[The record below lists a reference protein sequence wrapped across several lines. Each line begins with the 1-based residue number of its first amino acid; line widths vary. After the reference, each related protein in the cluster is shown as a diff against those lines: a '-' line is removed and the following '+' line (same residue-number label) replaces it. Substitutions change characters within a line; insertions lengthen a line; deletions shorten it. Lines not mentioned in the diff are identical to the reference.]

1 MKARIENG
9 EVVKYNTIP
18 KTLEKTTGET
28 ILKANT
34 LSEEE
39 LKQLGFYDVV
49 VPTYNNVIQD
59 INNLHFD
66 DSQECFVYDVV
77 EKELGSLEDLKTS
90 KIVELKTKANVELA
104 RTDWFLLRKTE
115 KNIEV
120 PEDVT
125 ILRDEI
131 RSLVDSKEI
140 EINTLTDKV
149 AIITFDIVLYYD

>member
-9 EVVKYNTIP
+9 EVVEYNAIP

-77 EKELGSLEDLKTS
+77 EKELDSLEDLKTS
-90 KIVELKTKANVELA
+90 KIVELKTNANVKLA
-104 RTDWFLLRKTE
+104 KTDWFLLRKTE

-120 PEDVT
+120 PENIT
-125 ILRDEI
+125 ILRDGI
-131 RSLVDSKEI
+131 RLLVDSKET
-140 EINTLTDKV
+140 EINALTDKEAV
-149 AIITFDIVLYYD
+149 ITFDILL

>member
-9 EVVKYNTIP
+9 EVVEYNTIP

-66 DSQECFVYDVV
+66 DSQECFVYDIV
-77 EKELGSLEDLKTS
+77 EKELDSLEDLKTS
-90 KIVELKTKANVELA
+90 KIVELKTNANVKLA
-104 RTDWFLLRKTE
+104 KTDWFLLRKAE

-120 PEDVT
+120 PEDIT
-125 ILRDEI
+125 ISRDGI
-131 RSLVDSKEI
+131 RSLVDSKET
-140 EINTLTDKV
+140 EINALTDKEAV
-149 AIITFDIVLYYD
+149 ITFDILL

>member
-9 EVVKYNTIP
+9 EVVEYNAIP

-66 DSQECFVYDVV
+66 SSQECFVYDVV
-77 EKELGSLEDLKTS
+77 EKELDSLEDLKTS
-90 KIVELKTKANVELA
+90 KIVELKTNANVKLA
-104 RTDWFLLRKTE
+104 KTDWFLLRKAE

-120 PEDVT
+120 PEDIT
-125 ILRDEI
+125 ISRDGI
-131 RSLVDSKEI
+131 RSLVDSKET
-140 EINTLTDKV
+140 EINALTDKEAV
-149 AIITFDIVLYYD
+149 ITFDILL

>member
-9 EVVKYNTIP
+9 EVVEYNTIP

-66 DSQECFVYDVV
+66 SSQECFVYDIV
-77 EKELGSLEDLKTS
+77 EKELDSLEDLKTS
-90 KIVELKTKANVELA
+90 KIVELKTNANVKLSK
-104 RTDWFLLRKTE
+104 TDWFLLRKAE

-120 PEDVT
+120 PEDIT
-125 ILRDEI
+125 ISRDGI
-131 RSLVDSKEI
+131 RSLVDSKET
-140 EINTLTDKV
+140 EINVLTDKEAV
-149 AIITFDIVLYYD
+149 ITFDILL

>member
-9 EVVKYNTIP
+9 EVVEYNAIP

-66 DSQECFVYDVV
+66 SSQECFVYDVV
-77 EKELGSLEDLKTS
+77 EKELDSLEDLKTS
-90 KIVELKTKANVELA
+90 KIVELKTNANVKLSK
-104 RTDWFLLRKTE
+104 TDWFLLRKTE

-120 PEDVT
+120 PENIT
-125 ILRDEI
+125 ILRDGI
-131 RSLVDSKEI
+131 RLLVDSKET
-140 EINTLTDKV
+140 EINALTDKEAV
-149 AIITFDIVLYYD
+149 ITFDILL

>member
-9 EVVKYNTIP
+9 EVVEYNAIP

-77 EKELGSLEDLKTS
+77 EKELDSLEDLKTS
-90 KIVELKTKANVELA
+90 KIVELKTNANVKLA
-104 RTDWFLLRKTE
+104 KTDWFLLRKAE

-120 PEDVT
+120 PEDIT
-125 ILRDEI
+125 ISRDGI
-131 RSLVDSKEI
+131 RSLVDSKET
-140 EINTLTDKV
+140 EINALTDKEAV
-149 AIITFDIVLYYD
+149 ITFDILL

>member
-9 EVVKYNTIP
+9 EVVEYNAIP

-66 DSQECFVYDVV
+66 SSQECFVYDVV
-77 EKELGSLEDLKTS
+77 EKELDSLEDLKTS
-90 KIVELKTKANVELA
+90 KIVELKTNANVKLA
-104 RTDWFLLRKTE
+104 KTDWFLLRKTE

-120 PEDVT
+120 PENIT
-125 ILRDEI
+125 ILRDGI
-131 RSLVDSKEI
+131 RLLVDSKET
-140 EINTLTDKV
+140 EINALTDKEAV
-149 AIITFDIVLYYD
+149 ITFDILL